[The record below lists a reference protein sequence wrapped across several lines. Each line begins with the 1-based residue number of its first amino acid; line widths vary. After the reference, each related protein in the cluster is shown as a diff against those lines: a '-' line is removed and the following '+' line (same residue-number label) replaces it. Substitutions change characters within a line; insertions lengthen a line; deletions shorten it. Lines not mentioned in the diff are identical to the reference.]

1 MVLLGLASNSS
12 PTSSSSPSSS
22 AETTIESSLNATL
35 QNFTISKIGGIGQD
49 VEQADPLYNY
59 LPLCAIV
66 LAAIGYHIGLSPITW
81 SYMGKLAYLSLIHW
95 LGSKD
100 VPTIVTVF
108 SSGSH
113 LNGITL
119 GLTLGLTLC
128 LASPRRHQCH

>member
-12 PTSSSSPSSS
+12 PTSSSSSSSS

-35 QNFTISKIGGIGQD
+35 QNYTIGGIRQD

-81 SYMGKLAYLSLIHW
+81 SYMGMLAYLSRIHW

-108 SSGSH
+108 F
-113 LNGITL
+113 
-119 GLTLGLTLC
+119 
-128 LASPRRHQCH
+128 

>member
-1 MVLLGLASNSS
+1 MISGTGMVLLGL
-12 PTSSSSPSSS
+12 SSSSSS
-22 AETTIESSLNATL
+22 AANIESSLNATL
-35 QNFTISKIGGIGQD
+35 QNFTIGGIGGIGQD

-81 SYMGKLAYLSLIHW
+81 SYMGTLAYLSLIHW

-108 SSGSH
+108 
-113 LNGITL
+113 L
-119 GLTLGLTLC
+119 
-128 LASPRRHQCH
+128 